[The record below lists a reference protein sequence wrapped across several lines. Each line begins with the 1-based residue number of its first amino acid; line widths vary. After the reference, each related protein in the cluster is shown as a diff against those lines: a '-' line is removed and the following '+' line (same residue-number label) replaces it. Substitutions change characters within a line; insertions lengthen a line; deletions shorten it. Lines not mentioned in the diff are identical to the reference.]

1 MKRLLSAVLITVIAT
16 APAWG
21 QKKLE
26 QIVARVGTKIIL
38 KSDLDRHMENLR
50 AEIAELVAQK
60 RMSPEDGPKEL
71 EESRR
76 NALRDLIDRS
86 LVVQLAEEFNETADV
101 DVFKAMEQLR
111 TERNFA
117 TMEDLEKAIMKD
129 YGDVDEFKNDIRS
142 QVLFRKVIE
151 SEVYRHIVITQEEE
165 RKYYEEH
172 KEEFNKPAG
181 VRLSAIVVLVDR
193 RLPDQVAVQR
203 KKAEEA
209 LAAIKKGD
217 DFADV
222 ARKYSEVPEAADGGD
237 MGYIE
242 VELADHIKKAVE
254 NLAKNQTTEIVEA
267 PDGAFEIYKVTD
279 KHSGGILSYDL
290 AERFIYSRLMERA
303 APPKIREFLT
313 RLREDGFVEVKEG
326 FTDEGAAKPKVKASA
341 SAKP

>member
-1 MKRLLSAVLITVIAT
+1 MKRLLSAVLITVIAA
-16 APAWG
+16 APAWA

-26 QIVARVGTKIIL
+26 QIAARVGTKIIL

-50 AEIAELVAQK
+50 AEMAELVAQK
-60 RMSPEDGPKEL
+60 RISPEAAPQEL

-86 LVVQLAEEFNETADV
+86 LVVQLAEEFGETADV

-129 YGDVDEFKNDIRS
+129 YGDVEEFKNDIRS

-151 SEVYRHIVITQEEE
+151 GEVYRHIVITQEEE
-165 RKYYEEH
+165 RKYYEAH
-172 KEEFNKPAG
+172 KEEFDKPAG
-181 VRLSAIVVLVDR
+181 VRLSAVVVLVDR
-193 RLPDQVAVQR
+193 RLPDQVALQR

-217 DFADV
+217 DFAEV
-222 ARKYSEVPEAADGGD
+222 AKKYSEVPEAAEGGD

-242 VELADHIKKAVE
+242 VELADHIKKAIE

-267 PDGAFEIYKVTD
+267 PDAFEIFKVTD
-279 KHSGGILSYDL
+279 KHSGGILTYDL
-290 AERFIYSRLMERA
+290 AERFIYSRLMEQA
-303 APPKIREFLT
+303 APPKIREYLT

-326 FTDEGAAKPKVKASA
+326 FTDEGAAKPKVKAAA